1 MKKLLTL
8 VLTLAPALLFSQELT
23 ADTAAVEP
31 SVFSQIAE
39 ALWAGLAIIL
49 GFLSTRGLPLLN
61 VWLKQVMHF
70 RGAGVVA
77 DAFTQALGELS
88 LETQRA
94 LSDGVITRDEWK
106 VLKIRAREIALS
118 RLKNLS
124 GFYKS
129 DLVTWVDDQ
138 LDVLLGK
145 LLLRIFGSRSSASST
160 PS

>member
-1 MKKLLTL
+1 MKNTLTALFIL
-8 VLTLAPALLFSQELT
+8 VSLTGFAQELT

-31 SVFSQIAE
+31 SVFSQVAE

-61 VWLKQVMHF
+61 AWLKQVMHF
-70 RGAGVVA
+70 RGASVVA

-88 LETQRA
+88 LETQKA

-124 GFYKS
+124 GFYKG

-145 LLLRIFGSRSSASST
+145 FLLRI
-160 PS
+160 

>member
-1 MKKLLTL
+1 MKQVFTI
-8 VLTLAPALLFSQELT
+8 LFVFIWSCCMAQELT
-23 ADTAAVEP
+23 ADSPAVEP
-31 SVFSQIAE
+31 SVFSQVVE

-61 VWLKQVMHF
+61 AWLKQVMHF

-77 DAFTQALGELS
+77 DAFTQALGEMS
-88 LETQRA
+88 LETQKA
-94 LSDGVITRDEWK
+94 LSDGVITSEEWK
-106 VLKIRAREIALS
+106 VLKARAKDIAMS

-145 LLLRIFGSRSSASST
+145 LLLRI
-160 PS
+160 

>member
-1 MKKLLTL
+1 MKNLLNL
-8 VLTLAPALLFSQELT
+8 IVLAFALTPAWLFAAELT

-31 SVFSQIAE
+31 SVFSQVTE

-61 VWLKQVMHF
+61 AWLKQVMHF

-77 DAFTQALGELS
+77 DAMTQALGELS
-88 LETQRA
+88 LETQKA

-106 VLKIRAREIALS
+106 VLKVRAREIALS

-124 GFYKS
+124 GFYKR

-145 LLLRIFGSRSSASST
+145 FLLRI
-160 PS
+160 

>member
-1 MKKLLTL
+1 MKPLTTVLFIL
-8 VLTLAPALLFSQELT
+8 VSLSGFSQELT

-31 SVFSQIAE
+31 SVFSQVAE

-61 VWLKQVMHF
+61 AWLKQVMHF

-77 DAFTQALGELS
+77 DAFTQALGEMS
-88 LETQRA
+88 LETQKA

-106 VLKIRAREIALS
+106 VLKIRAREIAIS

-145 LLLRIFGSRSSASST
+145 LLLRI
-160 PS
+160 

>member
-1 MKKLLTL
+1 MANTYTLRSLLMKKLLTF
-8 VLTLAPALLFSQELT
+8 VLSLTPALLFSQELT

-31 SVFSQIAE
+31 SVFSQVAE

-61 VWLKQVMHF
+61 AWLKQVMHF

-88 LETQRA
+88 LETQKA

-118 RLKNLS
+118 RLNNLS
-124 GFYKS
+124 GFYKA

-145 LLLRIFGSRSSASST
+145 FLLRI
-160 PS
+160 

>member
-1 MKKLLTL
+1 
-8 VLTLAPALLFSQELT
+8 
-23 ADTAAVEP
+23 
-31 SVFSQIAE
+31 
-39 ALWAGLAIIL
+39 
-49 GFLSTRGLPLLN
+49 
-61 VWLKQVMHF
+61 MHF

-88 LETQRA
+88 LETQKA

-145 LLLRIFGSRSSASST
+145 LLLRI
-160 PS
+160 

>member
-1 MKKLLTL
+1 MKNILTTLFIL
-8 VLTLAPALLFSQELT
+8 VSLTGFSQELT
-23 ADTAAVEP
+23 ADSPAVEP
-31 SVFSQIAE
+31 SVLSQVAE

-61 VWLKQVMHF
+61 AWLKQVMHF

-77 DAFTQALGELS
+77 DAFTQALGEMS
-88 LETQRA
+88 LETQKA
-94 LSDGVITRDEWK
+94 LSDGVITSDEWK
-106 VLKIRAREIALS
+106 VLKVRAREIALS

-129 DLVTWVDDQ
+129 DLVTWIDDQ

-145 LLLRIFGSRSSASST
+145 FLLRI
-160 PS
+160 

>member
-8 VLTLAPALLFSQELT
+8 TLSLTPALLFSQELT
-23 ADTAAVEP
+23 ADTPAVEP
-31 SVFSQIAE
+31 SLLSQILQ
-39 ALWAGLAIIL
+39 ALWAGLAVML

-61 VWLKQVMHF
+61 AWLKQVMHF
-70 RGAGVVA
+70 RGASVVA
-77 DAFTQALGELS
+77 DAFTQALGEMS
-88 LETQRA
+88 LETQKA

-145 LLLRIFGSRSSASST
+145 LLLRI
-160 PS
+160 

>member
-1 MKKLLTL
+1 MKKLLTILFIL
-8 VLTLAPALLFSQELT
+8 VSLTSFSQELT

-31 SVFSQIAE
+31 SVFSQVAE
-39 ALWAGLAIIL
+39 ALWAVLAIIL

-61 VWLKQVMHF
+61 ACLKQVMHF

-77 DAFTQALGELS
+77 DAMTQALGELS
-88 LETQRA
+88 LETQKA

-124 GFYKS
+124 GFYKA

-138 LDVLLGK
+138 LDILLGK
-145 LLLRIFGSRSSASST
+145 FLSRI
-160 PS
+160 

>member
-1 MKKLLTL
+1 MKPFLTI
-8 VLTLAPALLFSQELT
+8 VFAFVWSCCMAQGLT
-23 ADTAAVEP
+23 ADSPAVEP
-31 SVFSQIAE
+31 PLLSQILQ

-61 VWLKQVMHF
+61 AWLKQVMHF

-77 DAFTQALGELS
+77 DALTQALGEIS
-88 LETQRA
+88 LETQKA
-94 LSDGVITRDEWK
+94 LSDGMITSDEWK

-145 LLLRIFGSRSSASST
+145 LLLRI
-160 PS
+160 

>member
-8 VLTLAPALLFSQELT
+8 AFLLPLSLYAQELT
-23 ADTAAVEP
+23 ADSPAVEP
-31 SVFSQIAE
+31 SVFSQVAE

-61 VWLKQVMHF
+61 AWLKQVMHF

-88 LETQRA
+88 LETQKA

-106 VLKIRAREIALS
+106 VLKTRAREIALS

-145 LLLRIFGSRSSASST
+145 LLLRI
-160 PS
+160 